1 MKDNS
6 KKQTWLI
13 VVGLLFVLIGM
24 ICNEWLLAALF
35 STDGVIV
42 FKNRMIIWFF
52 GLWLIV
58 SEASAILAVCGRSQQ

>member
-24 ICNEWLLAALF
+24 ISNEWLLAALF

-42 FKNRMIIWFF
+42 FENRMIICFSD
-52 GLWLIV
+52 LWLIV
-58 SEASAILAVCGRSQQ
+58 SGASAILAVL

>member
-42 FKNRMIIWFF
+42 FKNRMIMGQMLF
-52 GLWLIV
+52 
-58 SEASAILAVCGRSQQ
+58 